1 MVKIYTL
8 SACPYCVSAKA
19 LLARKSIAFEEIS
32 VDGNPG
38 LRQEVKEQA
47 GFATLPQIFIGEN
60 HVGGR
65 DDLFALDRAGKL
77 DELVSKTAKTC

>member
-19 LLARKSIAFEEIS
+19 LLARKRIAFEEIN
-32 VDGNPG
+32 VDSDPAV
-38 LRQEVKEQA
+38 RQRVKDLT
-47 GFATLPQIFIGEN
+47 GITSLPQIYIGEH

-65 DDLFALDRAGKL
+65 DDLFALDREGKL
-77 DELVSKTAKTC
+77 DELLSETAKA

>member
-19 LLARKSIAFEEIS
+19 LLARKGVAFEEFN
-32 VDGNPG
+32 VDSDPVV
-38 LRQEVKEQA
+38 RQEVKDST
-47 GFATLPQIFIGEN
+47 GITSLPQIYIGEH

-65 DDLFALDRAGKL
+65 DDLFALDREGKL
-77 DELVSKTAKTC
+77 DELLSETAKA

>member
-19 LLARKSIAFEEIS
+19 LLGKKGIAFEEIN
-32 VDGNPG
+32 VDSDPAV
-38 LRQEVKEQA
+38 RQRVKDLT
-47 GFATLPQIFIGEN
+47 GITSLPQIYIGEH

-65 DDLFALDRAGKL
+65 DDLFALDREGKL
-77 DELVSKTAKTC
+77 DELLSETAKA

>member
-19 LLARKSIAFEEIS
+19 LLARKGVAFEEIN
-32 VDGNPG
+32 VDSDPVV
-38 LRQEVKEQA
+38 RQEVKDRT
-47 GFATLPQIFIGEN
+47 GITSLPQIYIGEH

-65 DDLFALDRAGKL
+65 DDLFALDREGKL
-77 DELVSKTAKTC
+77 DELLSETAKA